1 MQNGGGLQYACSID
15 DAEFLQASQVYQVPV
30 DQPVLHQ
37 LLAVQLGEPEARP
50 RHLGDSNYS
59 GDEKVGKMGE
69 GKVGRMGEGK
79 VGRMGEGKVR
89 RMGEGKVGK
98 MGEAKVGRRVRGR

>member
-1 MQNGGGLQYACSID
+1 MQYACPGD
-15 DAEFLQASQVYQVPV
+15 DAEFLQTSQVYQVPV

-59 GDEKVGKMGE
+59 GDEKVGRKGE
-69 GKVGRMGEGK
+69 GEVERMS
-79 VGRMGEGKVR
+79 
-89 RMGEGKVGK
+89 EGKVGK
-98 MGEAKVGRRVRGR
+98 RVRVR

>member
-37 LLAVQLGEPEARP
+37 LLAVQLGKPEARP

-59 GDEKVGKMGE
+59 GDEKVGK
-69 GKVGRMGEGK
+69 

-89 RMGEGKVGK
+89 RMGEGKVGRMGEGKVGK